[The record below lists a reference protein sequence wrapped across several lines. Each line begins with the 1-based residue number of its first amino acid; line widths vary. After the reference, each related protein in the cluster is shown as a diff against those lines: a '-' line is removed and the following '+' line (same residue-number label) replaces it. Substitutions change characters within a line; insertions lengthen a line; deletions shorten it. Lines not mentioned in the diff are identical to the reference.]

1 MSSNAPLTTSE
12 CSDIELRQKASS
24 IRREYQPLRKVSQAA
39 IVRFIENLDATKQ
52 SGDPRYSFQTK
63 AFLGKVGGFSTP
75 VLDSIL
81 DNLTGPC
88 GGSMVHKI
96 ASEIGYEV
104 NIPGARQYLTVRKI
118 ERAWE
123 RDVFFEDQAR
133 ANAAFDYDP
142 ETGEYRLIYFP
153 EDN

>member
-1 MSSNAPLTTSE
+1 MVLNAPLTSSE
-12 CSDIELRQKASS
+12 SSDIELRQKTNT
-24 IRREYQPLRKVSQAA
+24 IKREYQPLRKVSQAA
-39 IVRFIENLDATKQ
+39 IVRFIENLDAIKQ

-63 AFLGKVGGFSTP
+63 TFLGKVGGFTSP

-104 NIPGARQYLTVRKI
+104 NAPGARQYLTVKKI

-123 RDVFFEDQAR
+123 RDIFYEDRAR